1 MIRGRRD
8 YCEDWQTTSAIYEM
22 GVDGERE
29 REGWT
34 ERIRSFEVTKVVR
47 VVYKVWGRVYNLF
60 TVGIIAFL
68 RSE

>member
-1 MIRGRRD
+1 M
-8 YCEDWQTTSAIYEM
+8 
-22 GVDGERE
+22 ERE